1 MTRRSITMKQ
11 TIAQEIVATSKDS
24 IEALKKGEE
33 LNTSEDQDWE
43 NETTTFEFEDD
54 SKLVVMNNEYKAM

>member
-1 MTRRSITMKQ
+1 MKQ